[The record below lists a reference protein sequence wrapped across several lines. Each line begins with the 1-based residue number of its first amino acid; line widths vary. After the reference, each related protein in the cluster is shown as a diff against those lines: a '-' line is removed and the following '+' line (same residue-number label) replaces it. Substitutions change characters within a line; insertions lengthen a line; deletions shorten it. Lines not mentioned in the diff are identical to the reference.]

1 MNAEWYSVIKSLTI
15 FFQICHI
22 ACQCHPYIHIE
33 STNSLMNVPGS
44 DFVVI
49 AYHGA

>member
-1 MNAEWYSVIKSLTI
+1 M
-15 FFQICHI
+15 
-22 ACQCHPYIHIE
+22 YIHIE